1 MKNQVKRLLALVCML
16 TAAALLLLPV
26 LPKVF
31 SGAPKHYRSVHP
43 VSTVAPL
50 MGFGPDS
57 VFNVGTAAEIDVF
70 PGIGEVYSQRIV
82 EGREIFGDYRL
93 PTDLLLVKGIG
104 EKRLAAMMEALKE
117 PLVDIS
123 SAWE

>member
-1 MKNQVKRLLALVCML
+1 MKTQVKRLLALVCVL
-16 TAAALLLLPV
+16 AAAVLMLLPV

-31 SGAPKHYRSVHP
+31 SGAPKHYQSVHP

-82 EGREIFGDYRL
+82 DGREIFGDYRL

-104 EKRLAAMMEALKE
+104 DRK
-117 PLVDIS
+117 I
-123 SAWE
+123 

>member
-1 MKNQVKRLLALVCML
+1 MKTQVKRLLALVCVL
-16 TAAALLLLPV
+16 AAAALLLLPV
-26 LPKVF
+26 LPKMF
-31 SGAPKHYRSVHP
+31 PGAPKHYRSVHP
-43 VSTVAPL
+43 VTTVAPL
-50 MGFGPDS
+50 MGFAPDS

-117 PLVDIS
+117 PLVDIA

>member
-1 MKNQVKRLLALVCML
+1 MKPQVKRLLALVCVL
-16 TAAALLLLPV
+16 AAAVLLLLPV
-26 LPKVF
+26 LSKVL
-31 SGAPKHYRSVHP
+31 ARVPKHYQSVHP
-43 VSTVAPL
+43 VTTVAPL

-57 VFNVGTAAEIDVF
+57 VFNVGRAAEIDVF

>member
-1 MKNQVKRLLALVCML
+1 MKNQAKGVLALVCVL
-16 TAAALLLLPV
+16 AAAALLLLPV
-26 LPKVF
+26 LPRVLA
-31 SGAPKHYRSVHP
+31 GTPKHYRSVHP
-43 VSTVAPL
+43 VLPVAPL

-57 VFNVGTAAEIDVF
+57 VFNVGTAADIDVF

-93 PTDLLLVKGIG
+93 PMDLLLVKGIG
-104 EKRLAAMMEALKE
+104 EKRLAVMMEALKE
-117 PLVDIS
+117 PLVDIA

>member
-1 MKNQVKRLLALVCML
+1 MKNQVKRLLALVCVL
-16 TAAALLLLPV
+16 AAAALLLLPV
-26 LPKVF
+26 LPKMF
-31 SGAPKHYRSVHP
+31 PGAPKHYRSVHP
-43 VSTVAPL
+43 VTTVAPL
-50 MGFGPDS
+50 MGFAPDS
-57 VFNVGTAAEIDVF
+57 IFNVGTAAEIDVF

>member
-1 MKNQVKRLLALVCML
+1 MKTQVKRLVALVCVL
-16 TAAALLLLPV
+16 ATAALLLLPV
-26 LPKVF
+26 LSKVL
-31 SGAPKHYRSVHP
+31 AHVPKHYQSVHP
-43 VSTVAPL
+43 VSPVAPL

>member
-1 MKNQVKRLLALVCML
+1 METQVKRLLALVCVL
-16 TAAALLLLPV
+16 SAAALLLLPV

-31 SGAPKHYRSVHP
+31 AGAPKHYRSVHP

-50 MGFGPDS
+50 MGFAPDS

>member
-1 MKNQVKRLLALVCML
+1 
-16 TAAALLLLPV
+16 
-26 LPKVF
+26 
-31 SGAPKHYRSVHP
+31 
-43 VSTVAPL
+43 

-57 VFNVGTAAEIDVF
+57 VFNVGSAAEIDVF

>member
-1 MKNQVKRLLALVCML
+1 METQVKRLLALVCVL
-16 TAAALLLLPV
+16 AAAALLLLPV

-31 SGAPKHYRSVHP
+31 PGAPKHYRSVHP
-43 VSTVAPL
+43 VLPVAPL

-57 VFNVGTAAEIDVF
+57 VFNAGSAAEIDVF